1 MGLFDEVAG
10 GMLKQVF
17 SSSSVQNNLLQII
30 TSYLQSSESGG
41 LGGLVEQFNE
51 KGLGDTVSSW
61 VGSGENLPISA
72 DQISQVLGSG
82 EITRIAE
89 QLGVSP
95 EETSGGLAEVLPQV
109 VDRLTPEGSVPSD
122 DLLSQGL
129 SLLADKF
136 LGK

>member
-1 MGLFDEVAG
+1 MGLFDDVAG
-10 GMLKQVF
+10 GILKQVF

>member
-10 GMLKQVF
+10 GILKQVF
-17 SSSSVQNNLLQII
+17 SSSSVQNNLLQVI
-30 TSYLQSSESGG
+30 TGYLQSSESGG
-41 LGGLVEQFNE
+41 LGGLVEQFKE
-51 KGLGDTVSSW
+51 KGLGDAVSSW
-61 VGSGENLPISA
+61 VGTGENLPISA
-72 DQISQVLGSG
+72 EQISQVLGNG
-82 EITRIAE
+82 EISRIAE

-95 EETSGGLAEVLPQV
+95 EETSDGLAAVLPQV
-109 VDRLTPEGSVPSD
+109 VDKLTPEGSVPSD

>member
-1 MGLFDEVAG
+1 MGLFDDVAG
-10 GMLKQVF
+10 GILKQVF

-82 EITRIAE
+82 EISRIAE

>member
-10 GMLKQVF
+10 GILKQVF

>member
-10 GMLKQVF
+10 GILKQVF

-30 TSYLQSSESGG
+30 TGYLQNSESGG
-41 LGGLVEQFNE
+41 LGGLVEQFKE
-51 KGLGDTVSSW
+51 KGLGDAVSSW
-61 VGSGENLPISA
+61 VGTGENLPISA
-72 DQISQVLGSG
+72 EQISQVLGSG
-82 EITRIAE
+82 EISRIAE

-95 EETSGGLAEVLPQV
+95 EETSDGLAAVLPQV
-109 VDRLTPEGSVPSD
+109 VDKLTPEGSVPSH

>member
-10 GMLKQVF
+10 GILKQVF
-17 SSSSVQNNLLQII
+17 SSSSVQNNLLQVI
-30 TSYLQSSESGG
+30 TGYLQSSESGG
-41 LGGLVEQFNE
+41 LGGLVEQFKE
-51 KGLGDTVSSW
+51 KGLGDAVSSW
-61 VGSGENLPISA
+61 VGTGENLPISA
-72 DQISQVLGSG
+72 EQISQVLGSG
-82 EITRIAE
+82 EISRIAE

-95 EETSGGLAEVLPQV
+95 EETSDGLAAVLPQV
-109 VDRLTPEGSVPSD
+109 VDKLTPEGSVPSD